1 MPLGPVVA
9 RAALPEDKVVGTE
22 HISERTGADGVH
34 GAGLEIREHGARHV
48 AASHALVEVDV
59 HALQLQR
66 VVAVVRAVSGDAVL
80 RGHDL

>member
-1 MPLGPVVA
+1 
-9 RAALPEDKVVGTE
+9 
-22 HISERTGADGVH
+22 
-34 GAGLEIREHGARHV
+34 
-48 AASHALVEVDV
+48 VEVDV